1 MRRVQQGDAT
11 SRDRIATRPR
21 GLAMSELAERG
32 VETIEQSRVD
42 EPPQTRTY
50 EERLRIAK
58 GLVQDLQAVGIDCEL
73 AKAASAH

>member
-1 MRRVQQGDAT
+1 
-11 SRDRIATRPR
+11 
-21 GLAMSELAERG
+21 MSELVEG

-42 EPPQTRTY
+42 EPAQTRTY

-58 GLVQDLQAVGIDCEL
+58 RIVQDMHAVGIDCEL